1 MTLDPMDESLKRLAD
16 EAIAA
21 EAVRQIGH
29 EAWLYQRSAESSH
42 LLGVLLDLAERNEP
56 ATLLLASGNKCQGHI
71 ELVGRDVVG
80 VRTDQGRQS
89 LFALKH
95 LSAVIP
101 HPAAPEIIGDRE
113 LTTEQAE
120 HLPRFHTVLED
131 LLEDPPLVAATMA
144 GQQEPVVG
152 SFIRLGLNVL
162 VIRQA
167 DGSSVHIPVSALEE
181 FAL

>member
-1 MTLDPMDESLKRLAD
+1 MALDPMDESLKRLAD
-16 EAIAA
+16 DAITA

-29 EAWLYQRSAESSH
+29 EAWLFQRSAESSH

-56 ATLLLASGNKCQGHI
+56 VTLLLASGTQRQGHV

-80 VRTDQGRQS
+80 LRTSQGKRS

-101 HPAAPEIIGDRE
+101 DPAAPEIIGDRE
-113 LTTEQAE
+113 LTAEQADR
-120 HLPRFHTVLED
+120 LPHFHTVLEE

-144 GQQEPVVG
+144 GRQEPVIG

-162 VIRQA
+162 VVRQA
-167 DGSSVHIPVSALEE
+167 DGSSVHIPVAALEE